1 MSDINIKKIAKLSKI
16 RIEDCQKEK
25 LSNQLEKIINWI
37 DTLSQA
43 NTDNVQILNNI
54 HAKNLTLFE
63 DNIESRETAED
74 VMTSATND
82 KYNYYTVPKMIK

>member
-16 RIEDCQKEK
+16 RIEDSQKEK
-25 LSNQLEKIINWI
+25 LLNQLEKIINWI

-63 DNIESRETAED
+63 DNIESIETAED
-74 VMTSATND
+74 VMASTTND

>member
-16 RIEDCQKEK
+16 RIEDYQKEK
-25 LSNQLEKIINWI
+25 LSNQLEKIINWV

-43 NTDNVQILNNI
+43 DTDNIQILNNI
-54 HAKNLTLFE
+54 HDKNLTLFE
-63 DNIESRETAED
+63 DNIESRETVED
-74 VMTSATND
+74 MMSSTTND